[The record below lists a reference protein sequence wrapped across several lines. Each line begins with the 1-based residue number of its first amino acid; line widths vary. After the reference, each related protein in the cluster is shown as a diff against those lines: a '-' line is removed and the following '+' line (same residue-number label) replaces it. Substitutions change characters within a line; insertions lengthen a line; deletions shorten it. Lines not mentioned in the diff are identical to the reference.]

1 VKKLLAFVLFVGISA
16 WAQAPVAIV
25 NGEPITKEELD
36 SATRL
41 NQILFNLYFQY
52 PQFAQVLLSTPE
64 GKAFLD
70 RYQREVLENLILR
83 KIQLQEARARGLTPS
98 AARVEELVNQALDY
112 IKNYYG
118 LSDEELV
125 AELAAEGLTLE
136 QFKKQLAGQAQE
148 QALLEALK
156 EAVTG
161 EVQVS
166 EDEIAAYYAQNPGQ
180 FLDAQGNARPL
191 EDVKNQI
198 YSVLLAQKKDQVW
211 EVWLKEARAKATVQ
225 VNL

>member
-1 VKKLLAFVLFVGISA
+1 MKKLLALVLFVGISV
-16 WAQAPVAIV
+16 WAQTPVAVV
-25 NGEPITKEELD
+25 NGEPITREELD
-36 SATRL
+36 SASRL

-52 PQFAQVLLSTPE
+52 PQFAQVLLGTPE

-83 KIQLQEARARGLTPS
+83 KIQIQEARARGLIPS
-98 AARVEELVNQALDY
+98 AARVEELVNQALDH
-112 IKNYYG
+112 IKSYYG

-136 QFKKQLAGQAQE
+136 QFKAQLAGQAQE
-148 QALLEALK
+148 QALLETLK

-166 EDEIAAYYAQNPGQ
+166 DEEIAAYYAQNPSQ
-180 FLDAQGNARPL
+180 FLDAQGNLRPL
-191 EDVKNQI
+191 EEVENQI
-198 YSVLLAQKKDQVW
+198 FSVLLAQKKDKIW
-211 EVWLKEARAKATVQ
+211 EAWLKEAREKADVQ
-225 VNL
+225 INL

>member
-1 VKKLLAFVLFVGISA
+1 MKKLLALVLFVGISA
-16 WAQAPVAIV
+16 WAQAPVALV

-41 NQILFNLYFQY
+41 NQILFSLYFQY
-52 PQFAQVLLSTPE
+52 PQFAQVLLGTPE

-83 KIQLQEARARGLTPS
+83 KIQLQEARARGLAPS
-98 AARVEELVNQALDY
+98 SARVDELVNQALDY
-112 IKNYYG
+112 IKSYYG

-136 QFKKQLAGQAQE
+136 QFKGQLAEQAQE

-161 EVQVS
+161 EIQVS
-166 EDEIAAYYAQNPGQ
+166 KDEIAAYYAQNPGQ
-180 FLDAQGNARPL
+180 FLDAQGNVRPL
-191 EDVKNQI
+191 TEVENQI
-198 YSVLLAQKKDQVW
+198 FSVLLAQKKDQVW
-211 EVWLKEARAKATVQ
+211 EAWLKEARAKANVKI
-225 VNL
+225 NL

>member
-1 VKKLLAFVLFVGISA
+1 VKKLLALVLFVGLSA
-16 WAQAPVAIV
+16 WAQAPVALV

-52 PQFAQVLLSTPE
+52 PQFAQVLLGTPE

-70 RYQREVLENLILR
+70 RYQHEVLENLILR
-83 KIQLQEARARGLTPS
+83 KIQLQEARARGLAPS
-98 AARVEELVNQALDY
+98 SARVDELVNQALDY
-112 IKNYYG
+112 IKSYYG

-136 QFKKQLAGQAQE
+136 QFKAQLAGQAQE

-156 EAVTG
+156 EAVIG

-166 EDEIAAYYAQNPGQ
+166 DEEIAAYYAQNPGQ
-180 FLDAQGNARPL
+180 FLDAQGNLQPL
-191 EDVKNQI
+191 AEVENQI
-198 YSVLLAQKKDQVW
+198 FSVLLAQKKDQVW
-211 EVWLKEARAKATVQ
+211 EAWLKEAREKADVQ
-225 VNL
+225 INL